1 MEAVVWMGRDQRL
14 GRMYTYRG
22 RSEAG
27 KIYQSGPSIPP
38 DFGGYGPPCNLP
50 CIDLH
55 CPPLPCPTMTMVLA
69 YEQILKPS
77 VAKPRSS
84 QQKFY

>member
-1 MEAVVWMGRDQRL
+1 MEVVVWMGRDQRL

-38 DFGGYGPPCNLP
+38 DFGGYGPPVTSLVL
-50 CIDLH
+50 IFIA
-55 CPPLPCPTMTMVLA
+55 PLSLV
-69 YEQILKPS
+69 
-77 VAKPRSS
+77 
-84 QQKFY
+84 QQ